1 VFAIS
6 ARRKDAR
13 MILKQE
19 EWFSRAFPERAHVAQ
34 NMAPPESPRP
44 PSPMARSTT
53 TNAGYLK
60 LC

>member
-13 MILKQE
+13 MILEQE
-19 EWFSRAFPERAHVAQ
+19 EWFSQAFPERAHVAQ
-34 NMAPPESPRP
+34 NMATPESPRP

-53 TNAGYLK
+53 TNAG
-60 LC
+60 

>member
-1 VFAIS
+1 
-6 ARRKDAR
+6 

-19 EWFSRAFPERAHVAQ
+19 EWFSQASPERANVAQ

-53 TNAGYLK
+53 TNARQLK
-60 LC
+60 L